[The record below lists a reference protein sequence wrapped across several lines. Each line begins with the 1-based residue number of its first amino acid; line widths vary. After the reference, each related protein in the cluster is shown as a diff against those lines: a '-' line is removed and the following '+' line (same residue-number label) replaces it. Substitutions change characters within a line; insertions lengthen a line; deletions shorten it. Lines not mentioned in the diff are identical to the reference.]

1 MGVASVDVDNSHSE
15 NGTYTSTEQHV
26 HRTIK
31 HEYFQTINYQYKELI
46 AYKLCYQW
54 CIKSTRHNYNY
65 FSKKCKRYRVE
76 NVQVYKVRKQ
86 VGWIRWTGVKKYR
99 DKSVQMIIIDGDID
113 ASLSLK
119 GS

>member
-1 MGVASVDVDNSHSE
+1 MGVAGVDVDNSLSE
-15 NGTYTSTEQHV
+15 NGTYTSTEQHL

-76 NVQVYKVRKQ
+76 HVQVYKVRKQ
-86 VGWIRWTGVKKYR
+86 AGWTGACKKYR
-99 DKSVQMIIIDGDID
+99 DKSVQMIIIDGDVD
-113 ASLSLK
+113 ASLSGK